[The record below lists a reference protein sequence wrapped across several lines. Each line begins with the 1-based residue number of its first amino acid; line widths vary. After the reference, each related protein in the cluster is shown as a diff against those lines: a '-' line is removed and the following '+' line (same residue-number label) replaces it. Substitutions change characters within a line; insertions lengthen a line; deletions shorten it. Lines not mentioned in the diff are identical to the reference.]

1 MLHPATSER
10 AGWHESCYYLDFLH
24 YVFFIFFLL
33 SYYCVFDEKK
43 QMNHNCNF
51 RIINQSFL
59 FQQFSLPAYSKSKF
73 CKQLPIAVE
82 N

>member
-10 AGWHESCYYLDFLH
+10 AGWHESCYYLFLL
-24 YVFFIFFLL
+24 LL

-43 QMNHNCNF
+43 QMNYNCNF
-51 RIINQSFL
+51 KIINQSFL
-59 FQQFSLPAYSKSKF
+59 FQQFSLPAYSKSNF
-73 CKQLPIAVE
+73 CKQLPIAVK